1 MACYGGLQ
9 HLCCWAE
16 YVWTSHCN
24 FPHSK
29 GTAREKTGLWT
40 EHCSLPWRICD
51 RADEPFAPLTR
62 NRLATLHSVKWA
74 LVVPDKE
81 AWFTKKAWTDFIILT
96 KSHFTQVI
104 PRYHNWHRDSH
115 KRGQADATWPDTW
128 HRDTREAI
136 LSNLPLLLA
145 HIAHMCSIW
154 QRVCS

>member
-1 MACYGGLQ
+1 MAY
-9 HLCCWAE
+9 
-16 YVWTSHCN
+16 CN
-24 FPHSK
+24 TFVAGRNMYEQVTVISLI
-29 GTAREKTGLWT
+29 AREQQEKKQVF
-40 EHCSLPWRICD
+40 EHSSLPWRICD
-51 RADEPFAPLTR
+51 RADEPFALTR

-96 KSHFTQVI
+96 KSQFTQVI